1 MKDISQDFLSFFS
14 MWMAGWL
21 FRHHLWKTLSF
32 VPLYYFTPYLQ
43 ILKDDA
49 VKVMHSLGQQIWK
62 TQHWP
67 LDWWSIFLPIPKK
80 GNAKECSNYCTLAL
94 ISHASKF
101 MLKILQARPQQ
112 HINREFQMYKLDLK
126 EGEARDQIA
135 NILWIIERA
144 RESQKNVY
152 FCFTDCAKDLT
163 V

>member
-1 MKDISQDFLSFFS
+1 
-14 MWMAGWL
+14 
-21 FRHHLWKTLSF
+21 
-32 VPLYYFTPYLQ
+32 
-43 ILKDDA
+43 
-49 VKVMHSLGQQIWK
+49 
-62 TQHWP
+62 
-67 LDWWSIFLPIPKK
+67 
-80 GNAKECSNYCTLAL
+80 
-94 ISHASKF
+94 